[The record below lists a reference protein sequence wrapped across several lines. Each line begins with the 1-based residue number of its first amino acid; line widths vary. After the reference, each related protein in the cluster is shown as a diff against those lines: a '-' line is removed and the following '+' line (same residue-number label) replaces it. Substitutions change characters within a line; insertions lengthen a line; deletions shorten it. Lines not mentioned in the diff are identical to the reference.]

1 MIVEGALR
9 AIRGFMT
16 VVEEVVAVV
25 VIRVVIVVSGI
36 MVDEVGAVLV
46 CGKSVSAIMQKEM
59 HWTYSCQGPRSHSWR
74 GRRGLQKISK

>member
-25 VIRVVIVVSGI
+25 VIRVVVVVSGI
-36 MVDEVGAVLV
+36 IVDEVGAVLV
-46 CGKSVSAIMQKEM
+46 CGKSVSRHHAE
-59 HWTYSCQGPRSHSWR
+59 GDELD
-74 GRRGLQKISK
+74 LQLPKTP